1 MGCPVVNGF
10 KTIRFPLSFV
20 LANPRL
26 ALNGENGTAKVDC
39 VRKRNAIP
47 ILSISHKLH
56 KTGERRE
63 TLRGMAFFW
72 LPQFAYLDQGRHSG
86 N

>member
-1 MGCPVVNGF
+1 MGCPAVNGF

-47 ILSISHKLH
+47 ILSISHKLDTKRAKDVNH
-56 KTGERRE
+56 LEAWH
-63 TLRGMAFFW
+63 LYW
-72 LPQFAYLDQGRHSG
+72 LP
-86 N
+86 